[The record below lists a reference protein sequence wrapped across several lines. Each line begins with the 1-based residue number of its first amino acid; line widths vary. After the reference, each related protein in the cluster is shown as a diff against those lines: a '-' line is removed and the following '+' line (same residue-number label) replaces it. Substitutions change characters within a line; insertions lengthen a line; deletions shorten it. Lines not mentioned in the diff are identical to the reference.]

1 MENELNT
8 SPLNPPKK
16 ESGQALKGTSRTLK
30 APFRGLGATTTTIN
44 ILNLLLIAGNGRNVG
59 KTTLACK
66 IIQHLSQKEKVLG
79 LKISP
84 HFHSF
89 NEADV
94 VIQSKH
100 FIIINEKLIN
110 SKDSS
115 LMLQSGAKLVY
126 YVMVKPEYFKEAI
139 EQLIRILPND
149 PIICES
155 GGLHEQVS
163 PGLFLMVKRKGEE
176 IVKTHLLQYSPTIV
190 NNDGKNFDFDIRKIE
205 FKNNKF
211 SLKN

>member
-1 MENELNT
+1 MGEMENQVYN
-8 SPLNPPKK
+8 SPLAPENISRYTP
-16 ESGQALKGTSRTLK
+16 SGTATILK
-30 APFRGLGATTTTIN
+30 APFGGLGAS
-44 ILNLLLIAGNGRNVG
+44 LPNLLLIAGNGRNVG